1 MKEKF
6 LILRLKHFAKSL
18 KEHTEY
24 TDSYSM
30 GQLEMLAARIKEE
43 TINDI
48 GDMLLEILEL
58 DNVTFQSWLTQ
69 DKDE

>member
-1 MKEKF
+1 MKEIKQ
-6 LILRLKHFAKSL
+6 RLKYFARTL

-24 TDSYSM
+24 VDYHSM
-30 GQLEMLAARIKEE
+30 GHLEQSAAKAKEE
-43 TINDI
+43 TIKDI

-69 DKDE
+69 EEDE

>member
-1 MKEKF
+1 MKELKQ
-6 LILRLKHFAKSL
+6 RLEYFARTL

-24 TDSYSM
+24 VDYHSM
-30 GQLEMLAARIKEE
+30 GHLEQSAAKAKEE
-43 TINDI
+43 TIKDI

-69 DKDE
+69 EEDE

>member
-1 MKEKF
+1 MKELKQ
-6 LILRLKHFAKSL
+6 RLKYFAKTL
-18 KEHTEY
+18 KDYKEY
-24 TDSYSM
+24 VDYNST
-30 GQLEMLAARIKEE
+30 GHLEQSAIRTKEQ

-69 DKDE
+69 EEDK

>member
-1 MKEKF
+1 MKELKQ
-6 LILRLKHFAKSL
+6 RLKYFARTL

-24 TDSYSM
+24 IDYHSM
-30 GQLEMLAARIKEE
+30 GHLEQSAAKAKEE
-43 TINDI
+43 TIKDI

-69 DKDE
+69 EEDE